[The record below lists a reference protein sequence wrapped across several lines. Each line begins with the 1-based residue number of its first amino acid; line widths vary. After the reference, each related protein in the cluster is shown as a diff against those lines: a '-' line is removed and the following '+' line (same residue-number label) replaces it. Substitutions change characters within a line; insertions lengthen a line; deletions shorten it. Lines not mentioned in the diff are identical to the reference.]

1 MTDKRRNLFLLVCEL
16 LALFLVFAFIMTCG
30 SSSYMKELFEKTEY
44 PRNYVE
50 FVRKY
55 SYKYG
60 VDENLIFAIIKA
72 ESGFDKDA
80 ESKAG
85 AIGLMQIMP
94 LTYEG
99 DLKVPL
105 GFDKSGKEIHKNV
118 YTALR
123 DPQTNIICGIYYFSR
138 LQERFG
144 DDATALAAYNA
155 GQGNVSK
162 WLSNPLYTA
171 LSGKLDPDKIPYKET
186 RKYVRRVLSYYE
198 RYKEIYGENKAGESD
213 SIPREQAL
221 EYAKKYGAQFKVD
234 YNFIMAVI
242 ETESSFRYMVVSSSG
257 AMGLMQM
264 KADTYRVD
272 VAANL
277 GLSQGAD
284 ELFDPEF
291 SIMCGAYYL
300 HWLDYRVDGINTIA
314 AAYHGG
320 IGTVRGWLADES
332 ISPGGVLDPEKIP
345 DAATKRY
352 VEKIRSFYEKSLE
365 LDGPDETYKF
375 SF

>member
-72 ESGFDKDA
+72 ESGFDKNA

-94 LTYEG
+94 VTYEG
-99 DLKVPL
+99 DMKVPL
-105 GFDKSGKEIHKNV
+105 GFDKSGKEIHKDV

-123 DPQTNIICGIYYFSR
+123 DPQTNITCGTYYFAHW
-138 LQERFG
+138 LDYFG
-144 DDATALAAYNA
+144 DTETALAAYNA
-155 GQGNVSK
+155 GPGNVKK
-162 WLSNPLYTA
+162 WLSDPFYTTVD
-171 LSGKLDPDKIPYKET
+171 GKLNPDKIPYKET

-213 SIPREQAL
+213 SIPRELAL

-234 YNFIMAVI
+234 
-242 ETESSFRYMVVSSSG
+242 
-257 AMGLMQM
+257 
-264 KADTYRVD
+264 
-272 VAANL
+272 
-277 GLSQGAD
+277 
-284 ELFDPEF
+284 
-291 SIMCGAYYL
+291 
-300 HWLDYRVDGINTIA
+300 
-314 AAYHGG
+314 
-320 IGTVRGWLADES
+320 
-332 ISPGGVLDPEKIP
+332 
-345 DAATKRY
+345 
-352 VEKIRSFYEKSLE
+352 
-365 LDGPDETYKF
+365 
-375 SF
+375 

>member
-1 MTDKRRNLFLLVCEL
+1 M
-16 LALFLVFAFIMTCG
+16 
-30 SSSYMKELFEKTEY
+30 
-44 PRNYVE
+44 
-50 FVRKY
+50 
-55 SYKYG
+55 
-60 VDENLIFAIIKA
+60 
-72 ESGFDKDA
+72 
-80 ESKAG
+80 
-85 AIGLMQIMP
+85 
-94 LTYEG
+94 
-99 DLKVPL
+99 
-105 GFDKSGKEIHKNV
+105 
-118 YTALR
+118 
-123 DPQTNIICGIYYFSR
+123 
-138 LQERFG
+138 
-144 DDATALAAYNA
+144 
-155 GQGNVSK
+155 
-162 WLSNPLYTA
+162 
-171 LSGKLDPDKIPYKET
+171 
-186 RKYVRRVLSYYE
+186 
-198 RYKEIYGENKAGESD
+198 
-213 SIPREQAL
+213 
-221 EYAKKYGAQFKVD
+221 
-234 YNFIMAVI
+234 
-242 ETESSFRYMVVSSSG
+242 
-257 AMGLMQM
+257 
-264 KADTYRVD
+264 D